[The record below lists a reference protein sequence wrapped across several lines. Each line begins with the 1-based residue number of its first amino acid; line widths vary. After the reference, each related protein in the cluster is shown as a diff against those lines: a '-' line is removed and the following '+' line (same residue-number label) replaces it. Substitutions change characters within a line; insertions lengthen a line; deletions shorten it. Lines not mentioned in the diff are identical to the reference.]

1 MLEGMASNRNDDM
14 ANLTQEQIEY
24 LSQLMDE
31 RLTYS
36 LDELER
42 SSDER
47 YRGAFAGRAPDQ
59 LDEALTEMAQ
69 AMDDAILK
77 KHIEDVRDITAAR
90 KRIAARNYGV
100 CIDCGG
106 EIGYERLLAYPT
118 AKRCIQCQRE
128 HEKRKALREGHT
140 IL

>member
-1 MLEGMASNRNDDM
+1 MEARACRGKNDM
-14 ANLTQEQIEY
+14 SNLTQEQIEH
-24 LSQLMDE
+24 LGQLMDD
-31 RLTYS
+31 RWAHS
-36 LDELER
+36 LNELER

-47 YRGAFAGRAPDQ
+47 YRGAFAGRAADQ
-59 LDEALTEMAQ
+59 LDEALTEMTQ

-77 KHIEDVRDITAAR
+77 RHVEDIRDIAAAR
-90 KRIAARNYGV
+90 KRIAAGDYGV

-128 HEKRKALREGHT
+128 HEKRKALREGRA

>member
-1 MLEGMASNRNDDM
+1 MS
-14 ANLTQEQIEY
+14 NLTQEQIEH
-24 LSQLMDE
+24 LDRLMDE
-31 RLTYS
+31 RWTHS
-36 LDELER
+36 LNELER

-47 YRGAFAGRAPDQ
+47 YRGAFAGRAADR
-59 LDEALTEMAQ
+59 LDEALTEMTQ

-77 KHIEDVRDITAAR
+77 RYIEDIRDIAAAR
-90 KRIAARNYGV
+90 KRIAAGDYGV
-100 CIDCGG
+100 CIECGG

-128 HEKRKALREGHT
+128 HEKRKALREGRA